1 MKLLILTY
9 DFPYPITSGG
19 KSRIYN
25 LIKFLKKKDTEIY
38 LLSFIRDTYKKK
50 YDDSILNI
58 GVSEIFHFKRKKV
71 ISPSIIM
78 KTSFS
83 SGSVF
88 KALYKDQR
96 VEKKIMQIICEKDI
110 DVILFES
117 FYTSFFISEEI
128 KRMNVK
134 QIFGTENIEHIL
146 YQDFALQKSRIAKG
160 LYMSQVKKIKKEE
173 EIAYNKSDLVLA
185 ITEEE
190 KNNISKKTKTNI
202 EVIPNGVDSSSLS
215 FKSHFSGGK
224 KLLFVGNFSYFPNID
239 AMDFFYKNV
248 FLNIPDAT
256 LTVVGRSQNKLP
268 FLISDSRIRN
278 IEYIEDI
285 ASVYYDSDIFVFPVR
300 FGGGTNFKVL
310 EAASCGTPIIAIPNR
325 VKGLGF
331 IADTHYVEASSP
343 VDFMRGIR
351 RLSEERELQRKI
363 TKNARTLIEKDYD
376 WKKIGEK
383 LGEIFHSI

>member
-1 MKLLILTY
+1 
-9 DFPYPITSGG
+9 
-19 KSRIYN
+19 
-25 LIKFLKKKDTEIY
+25 
-38 LLSFIRDTYKKK
+38 
-50 YDDSILNI
+50 
-58 GVSEIFHFKRKKV
+58 
-71 ISPSIIM
+71 
-78 KTSFS
+78 
-83 SGSVF
+83 
-88 KALYKDQR
+88 
-96 VEKKIMQIICEKDI
+96 
-110 DVILFES
+110 
-117 FYTSFFISEEI
+117 
-128 KRMNVK
+128 
-134 QIFGTENIEHIL
+134 
-146 YQDFALQKSRIAKG
+146 
-160 LYMSQVKKIKKEE
+160 
-173 EIAYNKSDLVLA
+173 
-185 ITEEE
+185 
-190 KNNISKKTKTNI
+190 
-202 EVIPNGVDSSSLS
+202 
-215 FKSHFSGGK
+215 
-224 KLLFVGNFSYFPNID
+224 
-239 AMDFFYKNV
+239 MDFFYKNV